1 MTMMNQLVNSNKIFL
16 FGFFL
21 LPFLLVTGPFLPDLF
36 LVVSCIYFFFTNGL
50 KILFS
55 RYKKEFIFFLIFFV
69 YLNFNSLL
77 ISEHK
82 FISAKV
88 SVPYLRY
95 FIFTFLIIYFLCSY
109 KNFQKIFFYS
119 CLICLCLLFF
129 DSFYQFINKVN
140 ILGYP
145 ISNNRVSSFFNDEQI
160 LGSYTSKIVVIILA
174 ISYSLNYKDKTI
186 KYLHFLIFLIGYSLI
201 LLSNER
207 TSFAYLLI
215 ILSIYCLIELNLK
228 KFFSILSYFL
238 ILNLFIYAIYPKTFE
253 RIIFHSI
260 DQIKNSKSFL
270 ISSYRHDLHYFT
282 AIQMFKDKP
291 IFGHGLKS
299 FRYKC
304 NNPDYEVKK
313 KILNDKA
320 IYADDDG
327 YINFEKDKIFLV
339 KNNNEIFFIGN
350 SYNNISTIKF
360 SNFEKIKKGQY
371 LGSFYEFDNGCNT
384 HPHNTHFQFLSE
396 LGLIGYIFL
405 LVTILYLIKDT
416 FKFFKKKFL
425 NKIKLD
431 KSEKSYIICSIGL
444 LLQINP
450 LLPSGS
456 FFNNYNSIIFYMA
469 VAFLIYFKT
478 IKKV

>member
-1 MTMMNQLVNSNKIFL
+1 MINQFINPNKIVL

-21 LPFLLVTGPFLPDLF
+21 FPFLLVTGPFLPDLF
-36 LVVSCIYFFFTNGL
+36 LVMSCIYFFFTNGL
-50 KILFS
+50 KLLVS

-95 FIFTFLIIYFLCSY
+95 FIFTFLIIYFLYSY
-109 KNFQKIFFYS
+109 KDFQKIFFYS
-119 CLICLCLLFF
+119 CLICLCVLFI
-129 DSFYQFINKVN
+129 DSIYQFINKVN

-145 ISNNRVSSFFNDEQI
+145 IVNNRISSFFNDELI
-160 LGSYTSKIVVIILA
+160 LGSYTSKIVIIVLA

-186 KYLHFLIFLIGYSLI
+186 KYVHFLIFLIGYSLI

-207 TSFAYLLI
+207 TSFGYLLI
-215 ILSIYCLIELNLK
+215 IFSTYCLIELNLK
-228 KFFSILSYFL
+228 KFFLIISCFL
-238 ILNLFIYAIYPKTFE
+238 ILNLFLYAIYPKSFE
-253 RIIFHSI
+253 RIIFHTI

-270 ISSYRHDLHYFT
+270 IPSYRHNLHYFT

-291 IFGHGLKS
+291 VFGNGLKS
-299 FRYKC
+299 FRYEC
-304 NNPDYEVKK
+304 NNLDYGVKK

-320 IYADDDG
+320 IYAKDDG
-327 YINFEKDKIFLV
+327 YIEIRKSKIFLV
-339 KNNNEIFFIGN
+339 NNNNDFFFIGSHHEN
-350 SYNNISTIKF
+350 LSTIKL
-360 SNFEKIKKGQY
+360 SNFEKVKKGQY
-371 LGSFYEFDNGCNT
+371 LGSFYEFENGCST
-384 HPHNTHFQFLSE
+384 HPHNMHLQFLSE
-396 LGLIGYIFL
+396 LGLVGYIFL
-405 LVTILYLIKDT
+405 LVTILYLIKDI
-416 FKFFKKKFL
+416 FKLFKKKFL

-431 KSEKSYIICSIGL
+431 KSEKSYIICLIGL

-456 FFNNYNSIIFYMA
+456 FFNNYNSIIFYM
-469 VAFLIYFKT
+469 VVSFLIYFKY
-478 IKKV
+478 IKKTQ